1 MGLDKSESEKRA
13 FHSQPAPH
21 SQAWA
26 PLGRRGPTPRCWE
39 LPAGCRVGPGSG
51 QHCADS
57 LSPPF
62 PASEGSELVMPSN
75 RCLLG
80 VGVWAEGTSCS
91 PREEL
96 G

>member
-13 FHSQPAPH
+13 FHSRPAPH

-26 PLGRRGPTPRCWE
+26 PLGRRDPMPRSWE
-39 LPAGCRVGPGSG
+39 LPAGCRVGPRSG

-62 PASEGSELVMPSN
+62 PASELVMPSN
-75 RCLLG
+75 RRLLG
-80 VGVWAEGTSCS
+80 VGVRAEGTSCS
-91 PREEL
+91 PGEEL